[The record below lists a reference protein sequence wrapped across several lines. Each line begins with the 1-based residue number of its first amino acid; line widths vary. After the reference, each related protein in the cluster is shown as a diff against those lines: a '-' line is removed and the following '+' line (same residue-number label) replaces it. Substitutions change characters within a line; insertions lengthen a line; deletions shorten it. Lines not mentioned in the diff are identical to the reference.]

1 MLDDEP
7 DDAFQP
13 ERRRTRL
20 FARRR
25 QRMRFRAVPLRFI
38 VPNLITL
45 VALCLGLS
53 SIRFAADGRFEQAVY
68 LIILAAIFDG
78 LDGRIARALKGT
90 TRFGAELDSLADFVD
105 FGVAPALTLYF
116 WSLSTVKNLGWFAA
130 MVFAI
135 ACALR
140 LARFNVALDDVD
152 QPAWASK
159 FFTGMPAPAG
169 AVVAML
175 PLYVSFAFLGDMS
188 GRGWA
193 VAEIAYVLIVA
204 GLMVSTIPH
213 FSAKKIGRI
222 PREHVIPVLF
232 GVAVLILLLATF
244 TMGMLAILTACYL
257 ALIPFSMRRHWALR
271 RAETRSSND
280 YSGPPVDNL
289 TEEHSG

>member
-1 MLDDEP
+1 MQDDEP
-7 DDAFQP
+7 EDVFQP
-13 ERRRTRL
+13 ERRHARL

-25 QRMRFRAVPLRFI
+25 RPIRFRRVPLRFI

-53 SIRFAADGRFEQAVY
+53 AIRFAADGRFEQAVY
-68 LIILAAIFDG
+68 LIILAAILDG
-78 LDGRIARALKGT
+78 VDGRIARALKGT

-152 QPAWASK
+152 KPAWSSH
-159 FFTGMPAPAG
+159 FFSGMPAPAG
-169 AVVAML
+169 AAVVML
-175 PLYVSFAFLGDMS
+175 PLYLSFALVDNMS

-193 VAEIAYVLIVA
+193 LVEVAYVLAVA

-213 FSAKKIGRI
+213 FSGKRIGRI

-232 GVAVLILLLATF
+232 GVAVVVLLLATF
-244 TMGMLAILTACYL
+244 TDGHACRPHRL
-257 ALIPFSMRRHWALR
+257 LSRNDPVQHPAPAGSSLR
-271 RAETRSSND
+271 R
-280 YSGPPVDNL
+280 
-289 TEEHSG
+289 